1 MNVINR
7 KNMAPRKKATY
18 AEAMARLEAI
28 VSQIDNNELDVD
40 QLADKIKE
48 ANTIIA
54 FCKEKLTRAEQD
66 VEKMLS
72 DKTDCEE

>member
-1 MNVINR
+1 MN
-7 KNMAPRKKATY
+7 NMASKKKETY

-28 VSQIDNNELDVD
+28 VGQIDSNELDID

-48 ANTIIA
+48 ANAIVA
-54 FCKEKLTRAEQD
+54 FCQAKLTRAEQE

>member
-1 MNVINR
+1 MVS
-7 KNMAPRKKATY
+7 KKKETY

-28 VSQIDNNELDVD
+28 VNQIDKNELDID

-48 ANTIIA
+48 ANGIVA

-72 DKTDCEE
+72 DKTECEE

>member
-1 MNVINR
+1 
-7 KNMAPRKKATY
+7 MASKKKETY

-28 VSQIDNNELDVD
+28 VNQIDSNELDID

-48 ANTIIA
+48 ANAIVA
-54 FCKEKLTRAEQD
+54 FCQAKLTRAEQE